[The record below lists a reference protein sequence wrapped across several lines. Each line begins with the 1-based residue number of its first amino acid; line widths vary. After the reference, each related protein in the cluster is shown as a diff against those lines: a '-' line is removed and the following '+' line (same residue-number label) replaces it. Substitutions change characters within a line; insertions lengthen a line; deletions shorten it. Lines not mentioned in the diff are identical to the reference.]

1 MGLCDNPSR
10 KSIVAWLGKAL
21 RWPLQEVDMGT
32 YIPEEKARLR
42 DEVEL
47 AVMAWEEAGREIT
60 RLPASRAPVCVPAAY
75 DSAGH
80 GGALVRQVQQVP
92 QIA

>member
-60 RLPASRAPVCVPAAY
+60 RLPASRAPVCVPGG
-75 DSAGH
+75 AGH
-80 GGALVRQVQQVP
+80 GGALVRQVQQVR

>member
-1 MGLCDNPSR
+1 MCDNPSR

-32 YIPEEKARLR
+32 YIPEDKQRLR

-47 AVMAWEEAGREIT
+47 AVMAWAEAGREIT
-60 RLPASRAPVCVPAAY
+60 RLPWSRAPVCVPGG
-75 DSAGH
+75 AGH
-80 GGALVRQVQQVP
+80 SGALVRQVQQVR